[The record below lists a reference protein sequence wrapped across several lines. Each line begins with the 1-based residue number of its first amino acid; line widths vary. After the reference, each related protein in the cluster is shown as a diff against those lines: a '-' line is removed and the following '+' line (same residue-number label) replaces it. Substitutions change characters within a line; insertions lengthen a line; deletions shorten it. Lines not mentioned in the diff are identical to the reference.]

1 MGQIKEGEHRCWSSS
16 LGVLDASTIFT
27 VAALGELIG
36 QRSGIL
42 NVGIEGVMLF
52 GATLGFMAAQ
62 TTGSYLIGF
71 LVGIAIGA
79 LLGLLHGFFSITL
92 GGDQVVSGM
101 GIWIFGFGLTTY
113 IGSPYTGP
121 LGLPRI
127 PSIFGLSPF
136 FYIGIVLVLITW
148 FVLSRTSL
156 GLRIRS
162 VGENPAVAEVSG
174 IDVNKTRYFC
184 TITGGMLMGFA
195 GAIYSLDYNPV
206 WNYNFLMGWGFI
218 ALALVFFSMWNPII
232 LLAGSLLFGT
242 LWQLSLNP
250 QLVLPGLLSRYIW
263 RTVPFA
269 ITLGALLLMSTK
281 WFRLRW
287 GAAKPEALGEPYVKD

>member
-1 MGQIKEGEHRCWSSS
+1 MWEFLARS
-16 LGVLDASTIFT
+16 LEASMIFT
-27 VAALGELIG
+27 FAGLGELIG

-62 TTGSYLIGF
+62 TTESYAIGF
-71 LVGIAIGA
+71 LVAIAIGA

-101 GIWIFGFGLTTY
+101 GIWILGFGLTTY

-127 PSIFGLSPF
+127 PTIFGLSPF
-136 FYIGIVLVLITW
+136 FYLGLALVAVTW
-148 FVLSRTSL
+148 FVLSKTSL

-162 VGENPAVAEVSG
+162 VGENPSVAEVSG
-174 IDVNKTRYFC
+174 ISIAKTRYLC
-184 TITGGMLMGFA
+184 TVVGGMFMGLA

-218 ALALVFFSMWNPII
+218 ALALVFFSMWNPVI
-232 LLAGSLLFGT
+232 LLGGSLLFGT
-242 LWQLSLNP
+242 MWQLSLNP

-263 RTVPFA
+263 RTVPFI
-269 ITLGALLLMSTK
+269 ITLGVLLLMSTK
-281 WFRLRW
+281 WFRAKW
-287 GAAKPEALGEPYVKD
+287 GAAKPEALGEPYVKG